1 MKLVIVIPALNEEQS
16 IESIVLRTHEAK
28 EYIMKNGHVTSV
40 DMVVVSDGSTDNTVK
55 IASAQSDKAKLIVFE
70 KNRGYGAAI
79 KAGWEICPDADL
91 LGFIDA
97 DGTCEPKFFA
107 DLCNMVITENAD
119 VVLGSRLNKNS
130 EMPLI
135 RRVGNTVFSILLSL
149 VSEQKVGDTASGMR
163 VIRRT
168 ALNEIMPL
176 PDGLN
181 FTPAM
186 SARAILGGSLK
197 IMEKDMPYSEREG
210 ESKLS
215 IWKDGKRFLAV
226 ILENIFLYVPFRIY
240 NIAAVFF
247 LLFAFV
253 LMLNPILFYL
263 PHHYLEDW
271 MIYRFLVSDVFGI
284 IAILLLSMSSLSRNV
299 VYAALQSKKIRKK
312 TLVYYMFEHPF
323 AIFLCVIFYL
333 IGTLLVFNSI
343 WHRLLTGV
351 TDEHWSRYITM
362 IFFYISGTIFLLTFF
377 ANLVLNLV
385 RERVNYL
392 NLRNK

>member
-1 MKLVIVIPALNEEQS
+1 M
-16 IESIVLRTHEAK
+16 
-28 EYIMKNGHVTSV
+28 
-40 DMVVVSDGSTDNTVK
+40 
-55 IASAQSDKAKLIVFE
+55 
-70 KNRGYGAAI
+70 
-79 KAGWEICPDADL
+79 PDAAL

-97 DGTCEPKFFA
+97 DGTCEPKFFG
-107 DLCNMVITENAD
+107 DLCKMIVTDNAD

-130 EMPLI
+130 EMPMI
-135 RRVGNTVFSILLSL
+135 RRLGNTMFSILLSL
-149 VSEQKVGDTASGMR
+149 VADQKVRDTASGMR

-186 SARAILGGSLK
+186 SARVILGGSLK

-215 IWKDGKRFLAV
+215 VWKDGKRFLAV

-240 NIAAVFF
+240 NYAAAFF
-247 LLFAFV
+247 LLFAAAI
-253 LMLNPILFYL
+253 MLNPIVFYI

-271 MIYRFLVSDVFGI
+271 MIYRFLVADVTGI
-284 IAILLLSMSSLSRNV
+284 IGVLLLSMSSISRNV
-299 VYAALQSKKIRKK
+299 VYSTLQSKKVRKK
-312 TLVYYMFEHPF
+312 TLVFYMFEHPF
-323 AIFLCVIFYL
+323 AIFLSILCFL
-333 IGTLLVFNSI
+333 IGTLLVFNSV

-362 IFFYISGTIFLLTFF
+362 IFFYITGTIFLLTYF
-377 ANLVLNLV
+377 ANRILGLV
-385 RERVNYL
+385 RERVTYL
-392 NLRNK
+392 NSKKA

>member
-1 MKLVIVIPALNEEQS
+1 MKLLVVIPALNEEQS
-16 IESIVLRTHEAK
+16 IESIVQRTYEAK
-28 EYIMKNGHVTSV
+28 EHIIKNGQITSV
-40 DMVVVSDGSTDNTVK
+40 DIVVVSDGSTDNTVK
-55 IASAQSDKAKLIVFE
+55 IASSLSDKTNLIIFE

-79 KAGWEICPDADL
+79 KAGWDSMPDADL

-97 DGTCEPKFFA
+97 DGTCEPKFFG
-107 DLCNMVITENAD
+107 DLCNMIVTDKAD

-135 RRVGNTVFSILLSL
+135 RRLGNTIFSILLSL
-149 VSEQKVGDTASGMR
+149 VADQKVGDTASGMR

-186 SARAILGGSLK
+186 SARVILGGSLK

-215 IWKDGKRFLAV
+215 VWKDGKRFLAV

-240 NIAAVFF
+240 NYAAAFF
-247 LLFAFV
+247 LLFAFA
-253 LMLNPILFYL
+253 LMLNPILFYI
-263 PHHYLEDW
+263 PNHYLLEE

-284 IAILLLSMSSLSRNV
+284 IGVLLLSMSSLSRNV
-299 VYAALQSKKIRKK
+299 VYSTLQSKKVRKK
-312 TLVYYMFEHPF
+312 TLVYYMFEHPT
-323 AIFLCVIFYL
+323 AIVLSIICFIIGSAL
-333 IGTLLVFNSI
+333 IFNSI
-343 WHRLLTGV
+343 YQRLT
-351 TDEHWSRYITM
+351 TAHTNEHWSRYITM
-362 IFFYISGTIFLLTFF
+362 IFFYLTGTIILLTYF
-377 ANLVLNLV
+377 ANRVMGLV
-385 RERVNYL
+385 RERMNYL
-392 NLRNK
+392 NSKR

>member
-1 MKLVIVIPALNEEQS
+1 MKLLVVIPALNEEQS
-16 IESIVLRTHEAK
+16 IESIVNRTYEAK
-28 EYIMKNGHVTSV
+28 EYIIKNGHITSV
-40 DMVVVSDGSTDNTVK
+40 EIVVVSDGSTDNTVK
-55 IASAQSDKAKLIVFE
+55 IASSLSDKSNLIIFE

-79 KAGWEICPDADL
+79 KAGWDSMPDADL

-97 DGTCEPKFFA
+97 DGTCEPKFFG
-107 DLCNMVITENAD
+107 DLCKMIVTDNAD

-130 EMPLI
+130 EMPMI
-135 RRVGNTVFSILLSL
+135 RRLGNTMFSILLSL
-149 VSEQKVGDTASGMR
+149 VADQKVRDTASGMR

-186 SARAILGGSLK
+186 SARVILGGSLK

-215 IWKDGKRFLAV
+215 VWKDGKRFLAV

-240 NIAAVFF
+240 NYAAAFF
-247 LLFAFV
+247 LLFAAAI
-253 LMLNPILFYL
+253 MLNPIVFYI

-271 MIYRFLVSDVFGI
+271 MIYRFLVADVTGI
-284 IAILLLSMSSLSRNV
+284 IGVLLLSMSSISRNV
-299 VYAALQSKKIRKK
+299 VYSTLQSKKVRKK
-312 TLVYYMFEHPF
+312 TLVFYMFEHPF
-323 AIFLCVIFYL
+323 AIFLSILCFL
-333 IGTLLVFNSI
+333 IGTLLVFNSV

-362 IFFYISGTIFLLTFF
+362 IFFYITGTIFLLTYF
-377 ANLVLNLV
+377 ANRILGLV
-385 RERVNYL
+385 RERVTYL
-392 NLRNK
+392 NSKKA